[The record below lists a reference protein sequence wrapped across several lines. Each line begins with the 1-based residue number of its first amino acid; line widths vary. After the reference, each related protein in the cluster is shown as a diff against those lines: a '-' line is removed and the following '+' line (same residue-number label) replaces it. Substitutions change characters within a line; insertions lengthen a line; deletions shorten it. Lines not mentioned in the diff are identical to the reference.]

1 MAKFL
6 SEAYVRELEA
16 ALKADPKW
24 TESTK
29 SVKTN
34 ILMVV
39 TDNAESYLLAVDSG
53 TTTMQ
58 KAAQGTQAEFTLE
71 GAYESWA
78 KVAKGEMDIQSAV
91 LKGQLKFKGSITKIL
106 VYRDRFLRIAEVMKT
121 VPKEF

>member
-29 SVKTN
+29 SVKTS

-58 KAAQGTQAEFTLE
+58 KAEQGTQAEFTLE